1 MDKRYIGP
9 YQRTRIVL
17 CSADASPKSQAKEKG
32 EAAYFFP
39 GAKWVGAIRNA
50 ARDLKCRFVILT
62 TAHGMVNPHD
72 IISPYDLKAENNKK
86 KVPEIWRNTVP
97 QILGSNNYDLLL
109 FYAGGVPR
117 EPYMEL
123 FLPILRDLKI
133 DFIIFGRPNMYD
145 SGKIRVMAG
154 MLEKGSCM
162 NELKSIL
169 KCPEKLTFV
178 PWKDNHY

>member
-17 CSADASPKSQAKEKG
+17 CSADASPKAQVQGKG

-39 GAKWVGAIRNA
+39 GAKWVGSVRNA
-50 ARDLKCRFVILT
+50 ACNLKCRFVILT
-62 TAHGMVNPHD
+62 TAHGMVNPHN

-86 KVPEIWRNTVP
+86 KVSEIWRDTVP

-109 FYAGGVPR
+109 FYAGGCPIK
-117 EPYMEL
+117 PYMEL

-133 DFIIFGRPNMYD
+133 DFITFGRPNMYD
-145 SGKIRVMAG
+145 SGKIKDMAE
-154 MLEKGSCM
+154 MLEKRSSM
-162 NELKSIL
+162 IELKSIL
-169 KCPEKLTFV
+169 KCPERLIFV
-178 PWKDNHY
+178 PWKDNH